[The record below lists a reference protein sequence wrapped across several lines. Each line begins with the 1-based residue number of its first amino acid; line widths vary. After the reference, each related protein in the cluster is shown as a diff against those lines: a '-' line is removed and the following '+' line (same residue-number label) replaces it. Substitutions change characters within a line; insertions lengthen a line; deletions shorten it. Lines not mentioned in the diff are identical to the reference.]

1 MKYRYII
8 RIAAGII
15 LIMATV
21 FIHNAIAIY
30 QFSQQNQTRVAD
42 CAIVAGAGVSG
53 KTPSPVFQ
61 ARLDH
66 AIWLYQQHIV
76 RALVLTGGYGAG
88 ATVSD
93 AAIARQYVLEKGI
106 PAKAI
111 FIEERSTVTR
121 ENIRYAKQI
130 LRQQQW
136 RTALLVSDPLHML
149 RLKTIA
155 QDNGIDSRSSP
166 TRSTRYKSWWAQTRF
181 LLRETFYYS
190 RYRLLRYM
198 PVQNNSIT
206 P

>member
-111 FIEERSTVTR
+111 FIEER
-121 ENIRYAKQI
+121 
-130 LRQQQW
+130 
-136 RTALLVSDPLHML
+136 
-149 RLKTIA
+149 
-155 QDNGIDSRSSP
+155 
-166 TRSTRYKSWWAQTRF
+166 
-181 LLRETFYYS
+181 
-190 RYRLLRYM
+190 
-198 PVQNNSIT
+198 
-206 P
+206 

>member
-1 MKYRYII
+1 M
-8 RIAAGII
+8 
-15 LIMATV
+15 
-21 FIHNAIAIY
+21 
-30 QFSQQNQTRVAD
+30 
-42 CAIVAGAGVSG
+42 
-53 KTPSPVFQ
+53 
-61 ARLDH
+61 
-66 AIWLYQQHIV
+66 
-76 RALVLTGGYGAG
+76 
-88 ATVSD
+88 
-93 AAIARQYVLEKGI
+93 
-106 PAKAI
+106 
-111 FIEERSTVTR
+111 TR

-130 LRQQQW
+130 QRQQQW

-190 RYRLLRYM
+190 GYRFLRYI

>member
-1 MKYRYII
+1 M
-8 RIAAGII
+8 
-15 LIMATV
+15 
-21 FIHNAIAIY
+21 
-30 QFSQQNQTRVAD
+30 
-42 CAIVAGAGVSG
+42 
-53 KTPSPVFQ
+53 
-61 ARLDH
+61 
-66 AIWLYQQHIV
+66 
-76 RALVLTGGYGAG
+76 VLTGGYGAG

-181 LLRETFYYS
+181 LLRETF
-190 RYRLLRYM
+190 
-198 PVQNNSIT
+198 IT
-206 P
+206 ADIGFYVICLYKITVLPLKQVIISVNF

>member
-1 MKYRYII
+1 
-8 RIAAGII
+8 
-15 LIMATV
+15 MATV
-21 FIHNAIAIY
+21 FIHNAIAIF

-155 QDNGIDSRSSP
+155 QD
-166 TRSTRYKSWWAQTRF
+166 
-181 LLRETFYYS
+181 
-190 RYRLLRYM
+190 
-198 PVQNNSIT
+198 
-206 P
+206 